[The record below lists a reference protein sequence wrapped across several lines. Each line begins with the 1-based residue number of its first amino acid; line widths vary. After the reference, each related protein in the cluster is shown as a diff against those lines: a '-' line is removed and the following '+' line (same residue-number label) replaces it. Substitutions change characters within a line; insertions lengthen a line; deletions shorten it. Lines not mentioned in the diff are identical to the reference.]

1 LTDSI
6 FETIKSMLGSDS
18 DYTVFDND
26 IRVFINSAIATLTQI
41 GIGPKEGFKISSDNS
56 ETWSDFIG
64 ERKDLES
71 IKEYIYM
78 KVRIAFD
85 PPSNSSVLSS
95 YKEAC
100 KEFEWRLNVASEEKY

>member
-1 LTDSI
+1 MTDSI

-26 IRVFINSAIATLTQI
+26 ICMFTNSAIATLTQI
-41 GIGPKEGFKISSDNS
+41 GIGPKEGFKITPEGAEKWN
-56 ETWSDFIG
+56 DFLG
-64 ERKDLES
+64 DRNDLES
-71 IKEYIYM
+71 VKEYIYM

-100 KEFEWRLNVASEEKY
+100 KELEWRLNVASEEPK